1 MEIARRA
8 VGGVRTGLA
17 RYFKWEYAW
26 LLIIVLAT
34 LALHFVII
42 ARPNGPLFDEIY
54 YVKDAHVILQQ
65 HTTER
70 TEHPPLAK
78 LIIAGGTIVFGDNQY
93 GWRIPAVVFG
103 TAGIVFLYLI
113 CRRLN
118 LSRRT
123 ATLGAFLFA
132 TENLTFVMSSVA
144 LLDIFMVTLMLAA
157 FWLYLRGNYALSG
170 VGVALSTLAKFT
182 GVFGIIAI
190 ILHWLIKRRDRPVAF
205 VGSLL
210 VALASFVGL
219 FVAFEAAIYHKLVD
233 PVYWLRYA
241 LGQTASLTFV
251 TASHPS
257 MSRPWNWVLL
267 PEIMP
272 FWYHPHY
279 IALVSFTIWA
289 MIVPVLVLATIKALK
304 RRDDASVFVLA
315 WFIGTYGIW
324 IPYSLLTNRISFIYY
339 FLPAVG
345 GIVMG
350 VAIGLDRLI
359 NIWQGKE
366 MLAGNQAL
374 PLPQEG
380 PPAIAAAEASPL
392 PQPPQPPSAVPG
404 IQTQPAKRPRKAKL
418 QWAALSFV
426 IFFLLLHV
434 AIFVIVAPPLND
446 LSLENWFH

>member
-1 MEIARRA
+1 MELFAGPVVDMG
-8 VGGVRTGLA
+8 VGLGESRSEGYLMKRLIVRF
-17 RYFKWEYAW
+17 FKWEYAW
-26 LLIIVLAT
+26 LLLIVLVT
-34 LALHFVII
+34 LVLHLVIVG
-42 ARPNGPLFDEIY
+42 RPAEPLFDEIY
-54 YVKDAHVILQQ
+54 YAKDAHVILQQ

-93 GWRIPAVVFG
+93 GWRLPAVIFG
-103 TAGIVFLYLI
+103 TAGIVFFYLI

-132 TENLTFVMSSVA
+132 TENLTFLMSSVA

-182 GVFGIIAI
+182 GLFGIIAI
-190 ILHWLIKRRDRPVAF
+190 ILHWLIMRRDRPIAF

-210 VALASFVGL
+210 GALVSFVAL

-233 PVYWLRYA
+233 PIHWLRYA
-241 LGQTASLTFV
+241 LGQTASLTF
-251 TASHPS
+251 TSASHPS
-257 MSRPWNWVLL
+257 MSRPWTWVIY
-267 PEIMP
+267 PDIMP

-289 MIVPVLVLATIKALK
+289 MIVPVLVLYTIKAIK
-304 RRDDASVFVLA
+304 RHDDPSVFMLA
-315 WFIGTYGIW
+315 WFVGTFGVW

-345 GIVMG
+345 AIVLG
-350 VAIGLDRLI
+350 VAMGLDRLI

-366 MLAGNQAL
+366 ATLPETEVLAPVEG
-374 PLPQEG
+374 G
-380 PPAIAAAEASPL
+380 PPAIAA
-392 PQPPQPPSAVPG
+392 G
-404 IQTQPAKRPRKAKL
+404 PAGRPRKTKL
-418 QWAALSFV
+418 QWAAISFV
-426 IFFLLLHV
+426 VFFLLLHI